1 MNNIANGMNKHTSNK
16 YSINM
21 KIIKLSAREYYNFK
35 QLATFIYEA
44 TPVNG
49 IVFIEANEKDLVDL
63 GY

>member
-1 MNNIANGMNKHTSNK
+1 
-16 YSINM
+16 M

-49 IVFIEANEKDLVDL
+49 IVFIEANEKDLVNL